1 MQLSHK
7 KVKLLIEPHY
17 LPSILFIQ
25 QCLTYQQIE
34 FEQVANYQRSSYFNR
49 AYIAG
54 ANGKQRLTIPL
65 QGGNRQKIMLKN
77 IEMDNSVKWQRIHW
91 QALQSAYAKS
101 AYFEYYEPELKQLF
115 TQKTTNLLQWNI
127 SFLKF
132 IFSCLNFN
140 INYSFTD
147 SYKDKFQVK
156 NEVLDLRNK
165 IRPNMSLQQFEFQKY
180 YQLFQEKNGFINN
193 MSVLDVLF
201 STGPN
206 TVAIIKSTKFSS

>member
-17 LPSILFIQ
+17 LPSILFIK
-25 QCLTYQQIE
+25 QCLAHQKIV
-34 FEQVANYQRSSYFNR
+34 FEQLANYQRSSYFNR

-65 QGGNRQKIMLKN
+65 QGGNRQKIILKAV
-77 IEMDNSVKWQRIHW
+77 EMDNSVKWQRIHW

-101 AYFEYYEPELKQLF
+101 AYFEFYEPELKQLF
-115 TQKTTNLLQWNI
+115 AQNTTNLLQWNM
-127 SFLKF
+127 SFLQF
-132 IFSCLNFN
+132 ILKCLNVN
-140 INYSFTD
+140 INYSFTEI
-147 SYKDKFQVK
+147 YEDKHQVK
-156 NEVLDLRNK
+156 NEVLDLRNE
-165 IRPNMSLQQFEFQKY
+165 IRPNMDLQQYSFQKY

-193 MSVLDVLF
+193 LSVLDVLF

-206 TVAIIKSTKFSS
+206 AVAIIKSTKFSS